1 MNTLNRATERRSFFR
16 INDFIGLSYAALKH
30 GENFQTASSGGLGL
44 PLTEILAKIDEEFNQ
59 VSNILWHQSPAIA
72 QAIGLLNRKIS
83 IIAAHA
89 FQGEQEPG
97 ESYEEL
103 MVSLSGCGMA
113 FQCGEYLP
121 PKTRLRVRTVLK
133 PSNICLDF
141 TATVV
146 VCDKLPDDSAE
157 PYWVRVAIDSGNTAA
172 KELLIQHI
180 VQKQCVEIG
189 SERKLF

>member
-59 VSNILWHQSPAIA
+59 VSNILWHQSPA
-72 QAIGLLNRKIS
+72 
-83 IIAAHA
+83 IAAHA